1 MSTMDPPDVVVNL
14 YHNDFITVICEESIE
29 FLVCLARENPDSHL
43 LVNFSKL
50 SKGRHVICLCQ
61 SKIAFQDYTYGW
73 QTPLLYIKVRHSTG
87 EFIDVGNIVF
97 EDSNNSVKSKVIRVK
112 SKKTVSSLRYLSACQ
127 LSSGMLTELRTI
139 CSFELQLV
147 NYLLCKK
154 SELTY
159 FNVEGDLVSTCS
171 CDLPSL

>member
-1 MSTMDPPDVVVNL
+1 L

-29 FLVCLARENPDSHL
+29 FLACLARENPDSHL

-61 SKIAFQDYTYGW
+61 SKIALQDYTYGW
-73 QTPLLYIKVRHSTG
+73 QTPLLYLKIRHDTG
-87 EFIDVGNIVF
+87 KFTDVGNSVF
-97 EDSNNSVKSKVIRVK
+97 EDSSLSVMSRVIKVTP
-112 SKKTVSSLRYLSACQ
+112 KKTVSSLRYLSACQ
-127 LSSGMLTELRTI
+127 LSSGMLIELRTL
-139 CSFELQLV
+139 CSFELQLA

-171 CDLPSL
+171 CDLTFL